1 MVLAHGA
8 SFLEVHVRRFP
19 STVLLSRNP
28 ESYFS
33 TSQLPWCF
41 QSRILPRFFLKSR
54 VPCFK
59 YGKFRIPK
67 TYWGPCIRHYEAE
80 NLFKSSK
87 LRSFPENFDKFAS
100 TIIVKWWSTATTCE
114 SIWLLNKGVTD
125 LNFSSANV
133 IQVRHCRDNK
143 GATICGTSAT
153 VLLWIC
159 RLNRQL
165 QCATKHYHRIKVP
178 PFINSPKTL

>member
-19 STVLLSRNP
+19 STVLLSRYP

-33 TSQLPWCF
+33 TSHLPWCF

-54 VPCFK
+54 IPCFK
-59 YGKFRIPK
+59 YGKFRFPK
-67 TYWGPCIRHYEAE
+67 TYWGPCIRHYEAW

-100 TIIVKWWSTATTCE
+100 TTIFKWWSTAKTCE

-125 LNFSSANV
+125 LNLPSVMLFKFDTAETTKASLFAVPLPQLCCEYAAWIASFNV
-133 IQVRHCRDNK
+133 PLN
-143 GATICGTSAT
+143 TIIGSKS
-153 VLLWIC
+153 LHL
-159 RLNRQL
+159 
-165 QCATKHYHRIKVP
+165 
-178 PFINSPKTL
+178 

>member
-8 SFLEVHVRRFP
+8 SFSEVRVRRFP

-33 TSQLPWCF
+33 TSHLLWWF
-41 QSRILPRFFLKSR
+41 QSRILPHFFLKSR
-54 VPCFK
+54 IPCFK
-59 YGKFRIPK
+59 YGKFRI
-67 TYWGPCIRHYEAE
+67 I
-80 NLFKSSK
+80 F
-87 LRSFPENFDKFAS
+87 
-100 TIIVKWWSTATTCE
+100 KWWSTAKTCE

-125 LNFSSANV
+125 LNFPSANV
-133 IQVRHCRDNK
+133 VQVRHCRDNK
-143 GATICGTSAT
+143 GVTICGTSAT

-159 RLNRQL
+159 GLNRQL

-178 PFINSPKTL
+178 PFVNSPKTP